1 MISLARAL
9 QQAKADFSQHAFQPL
24 AVAELIPAE
33 HALDMQQIEWLLL
46 EVLQQNQVYLRM
58 YPDQL
63 LTAAQY
69 QQFQANL
76 QRLQKG
82 EPLAYIIGHQA
93 FWTLDLL
100 VSPATLIPRP
110 DTERLVEEALTLFDA
125 QSSIRVLDLG
135 TGTGAIALSLA
146 AERPHWQVT
155 ATDFSEAALQ
165 VARQNA
171 QRHQLGHVR
180 FKQGSWFAAL
190 ADCPQ
195 QSGQQWGQ
203 QFELIVS
210 NPPYIDPDDQHLP
223 LLTHEPI
230 TALVAQQH
238 GLADIAQIIADA
250 PQWLADKGWLV
261 LEHGYDQAAQVRQ
274 LFTSAGF
281 SQVYT
286 VQDYGQQD
294 RVTLGCYSN
303 DTPVL

>member
-1 MISLARAL
+1 MISLAQAL

-110 DTERLVEEALTLFDA
+110 DTERLVEEALSLFDA

-165 VARQNA
+165 VATQNA
-171 QRHQLGHVR
+171 LRHQLGHVR

-190 ADCPQ
+190 ADCRQ
-195 QSGQQWGQ
+195 QSGQQLGQ

-238 GLADIAQIIADA
+238 GMADIMQIIADA

-261 LEHGYDQAAQVRQ
+261 LEHGYDQAAQVWQ

-303 DTPVL
+303 DRPV